1 MLRSSSTPLELTEKD
16 KEMKKYTV
24 TFQIT
29 MEEETAIQM
38 IEWDLKDLI
47 STAVLPTIGAELAPL
62 TFTVKKARN

>member
-1 MLRSSSTPLELTEKD
+1 
-16 KEMKKYTV
+16 MKKYTV

-29 MEEETAIQM
+29 MEEPTAIQM

-47 STAVLPTIGAELAPL
+47 TTAVLPTIGAELAPL